1 MSARNIFVEGSS
13 DEDSIQGYQSYRTNG
28 DEESIV
34 IEETDSD
41 AETTNS
47 SIANSTINSSSVV
60 ASEEE
65 SIVRQMKK
73 RQSVRMSLHP
83 RQAES
88 ESSDESGVE
97 EKHYKGNDAPAREN
111 ARTSDDEDDEED
123 VERRAFSPVTRMSI
137 HGVTAAGTSEEENS
151 TDEDTPSEE
160 GEDGGSASEEE
171 IIVGPRKQRKQ
182 LIISDDE
189 EEDRK
194 RGRNNLSVNAEGT
207 PRPNPKRRNLSAT
220 LPLEEEQQESIN
232 TKLSSTMN
240 SDEEESSSEQ
250 VDELE
255 QSRGEVSFNAG
266 RNSISMR
273 ASIGEKLSS
282 THIGDEQVDGESAK
296 ENVENQS
303 TATDESS
310 SVHVIEKTQEILTVS
325 SDDEDVTYVEEKRS
339 SMAPPSVKNGSQNLV
354 QPTITSFVRSQP
366 PQLQGQRV
374 SQSEYDAKVRRMAE
388 LKSQLVL
395 IENVMRNSAKLP
407 DKGAGLVRRLA
418 DIKGQIFQLAKEIEV
433 TRATPSKGIKKTIQR
448 TFDQTRPSE
457 QSRDT
462 SAERSAGV
470 GREYL
475 TWDTIKK
482 ATDDIQPRH
491 TGKKGIETFENQ
503 KLLTMD
509 RLETLH
515 KSIETCPTEDTLA
528 DPPKLLKIDL
538 MDHQRHALAWMLWR
552 ETQKPRGGILADDM
566 GLGKTLSMI
575 SLVLKSAELDPDGEQ
590 LERVTESDNEDEEN
604 EEPNIRGW
612 KSKGRKDYYAG
623 GTLIVCPASLMRQ
636 WEGEITN
643 RVKRNSLAVC
653 VHHGTQRESKPRY
666 LAKYDVVITTYNIV
680 SRESKSTAQG
690 GSGVY
695 GINWERIIL
704 DEAHVIRNHK
714 SAMSEACCALK
725 GRYRWLL
732 TGTPIQNKEMDV
744 YALMKFLRCTP
755 FNDLVHWK
763 RWIDNKTAGGAMRL
777 NTIMKSIMLRRT
789 KKELQERG
797 ALTNLP
803 SKTIEL
809 IEVQLEKDEMNV
821 YQKVLM
827 YSKHLFAQFL
837 HQRAEKEHANNYG
850 YGGGRPTFSQRAAT
864 GGANQAFDKVHQK
877 LKSMHAAQDGSEVK
891 QHQILVLLLRLRQIC
906 CHPGLIYEMLS
917 DDDQGNLELS
927 GADEGSFGGEVD
939 LLGALNKLKLNDVIA
954 DHEAKVANG
963 DGDGKKELSLNL
975 SEEFERPEAMAKAAS
990 KVMLKSNPIFR
1001 IERTSSKIE
1010 KTMQLLEEKIFHTDD
1025 KAIIVSQWTSMLD
1038 ILASHLSERNV
1049 PYVSLTGKVPVKF
1062 RNDIVVEFNKPS
1074 GKSKKD
1080 LEKLA
1085 VNDFEYQAIEAQHDR
1100 SEIQGQVFELYL
1112 RYLVISNRLEE
1123 IYDQIVQPQKRILI
1137 RKLLDNCLGRVLEL
1151 KHDLVII
1158 DMTEFSYND
1167 NIVEKLG
1174 LTPLSMEVNVPRYF
1188 RREREEQLNERKK
1201 FMDDILKKIGAL
1213 DEEVVEEELSELE
1226 AIRIIQTH
1234 ERARQG
1240 RLRAQFMKELKLLK
1254 EKGKPDSSRDKSTTG
1269 LNAAMKIQKTW
1280 RGYATRRQTRRKK
1293 MEEMILI
1300 GMVPAPVT
1308 SARTAIDELEDLKQ
1322 FRYKQQKTF
1331 QDDYERSLVRVKE
1344 EISVKQGAAM
1354 TEDIADEIRTW
1365 FKEYQ
1370 KRTGRLPDFPSE
1382 EAGGSRHLLSRQGTE
1397 SELSRSSVLSS
1408 RESKLKGSGKEKLA
1422 QKKPGEVS
1430 LEEGLDK
1437 AFKPMQSSFLP
1448 EIKSGIEEYT
1458 EVWKGKDE
1466 SQNLRQTYYDDM
1478 IYEEKYADVE
1488 AELRRIVDEI
1498 MRQELE
1504 LLQIALERD
1513 RGGKKLKKSSKK
1525 ARRSGKKG
1533 KKKKDKDLTPDRTT
1547 ESLFE
1552 ELVTNGIIKKY
1563 PETPIK
1569 SYVGDLSYAARSAL
1583 NPSPGDVRQL
1593 IKQYC
1598 ILPLGSETIRN
1609 FGPCIKSLLIAGPK
1623 GSGKTSLV
1631 HAICT
1636 ETGSVLFDISPP
1648 NIVGKYPGKSGLIM
1662 LMHLISKVSRLLQ
1675 PSVIYFGDAEKPF
1688 MKKIP
1693 KTDRTDPKRLKKDL
1707 PKLVKNIQPEDRI
1720 MLIGTSDCPWEG
1732 DMKLMVQTYQRFVY
1746 IPRPDYGALSF
1757 AWKELLSHYSGVHRQ
1772 FDTGAMAKISDGYT
1786 IGSVVR
1792 CIREVITCKRMLQL
1806 RVHPLTHLE
1815 LINALSALEP
1825 VYKEEEEAFLYW
1837 WCKTPL
1843 GRRRSKQMEK
1853 DHEAMMEMENIMLLS
1868 LTAGGV
1874 GLNLVGA
1881 NHLLL
1886 LDPHWNPQLEAQA
1899 QDRIYRVGQTKSVY
1913 IWKFMCAE
1921 TVEQKIHALQQHKLG
1936 IADGVLT
1943 GTVNKGSKLTMDDLK
1958 SLFGL

>member
-1 MSARNIFVEGSS
+1 MSAENLFVE
-13 DEDSIQGYQSYRTNG
+13 DSAEEESFREQKSFAKYR
-28 DEESIV
+28 EAESIV
-34 IEETDSD
+34 IEETDSE
-41 AETTNS
+41 AEMGSEENS
-47 SIANSTINSSSVV
+47 VNETAQSSDVV
-60 ASEEE
+60 SEEE
-65 SIVRQMKK
+65 SMVRQMKR
-73 RQSVRMSLHP
+73 RQSMRMSLHP
-83 RQAES
+83 RQTDSDSEEEIEHGNDSVRGDDLLTGDDESEEEVERQAFSPINRRSILGAASS
-88 ESSDESGVE
+88 ESSDDEGQQEDDSS
-97 EKHYKGNDAPAREN
+97 A
-111 ARTSDDEDDEED
+111 SDED
-123 VERRAFSPVTRMSI
+123 
-137 HGVTAAGTSEEENS
+137 
-151 TDEDTPSEE
+151 
-160 GEDGGSASEEE
+160 
-171 IIVGPRKQRKQ
+171 IVAVPRKIRKK
-182 LIISDDE
+182 LVISDDE
-189 EEDRK
+189 EPSRANSEASRQSD
-194 RGRNNLSVNAEGT
+194 SFDA
-207 PRPNPKRRNLSAT
+207 S
-220 LPLEEEQQESIN
+220 LPLRSYNADDAKPSNGPAVQD
-232 TKLSSTMN
+232 TKLSSTLV
-240 SDEEESSSEQ
+240 SDAEQ
-250 VDELE
+250 ETAEVDLTQGEL
-255 QSRGEVSFNAG
+255 SFAAG
-266 RNSISMR
+266 RNSITH
-273 ASIGEKLSS
+273 KLSS
-282 THIGDEQVDGESAK
+282 THIGHVDPHADADPLA
-296 ENVENQS
+296 VS
-303 TATDESS
+303 TANGKSDSSNIKSDSSNSKSDSS
-310 SVHVIEKTQEILTVS
+310 SVRLIEKSAEILSVSS
-325 SDDEDVTYVEEKRS
+325 SDDEDVTFQGETQPARN
-339 SMAPPSVKNGSQNLV
+339 PPLRPSQVNLV
-354 QPTITSFVRSQP
+354 QPTITAFVRTNTE
-366 PQLQGQRV
+366 RV
-374 SQSEYDAKVRRMAE
+374 SQSEYDAKVRKMAD

-395 IENVMRNSAKLP
+395 IENVLRNGTKLP
-407 DKGAGLVRRLA
+407 DKGAALVRRLA
-418 DIKGQIFQLAKEIEV
+418 DVKAQIFELAKVIEV
-433 TRATPSKGIKKTIQR
+433 TRATPSKGVKKVIR
-448 TFDQTRPSE
+448 ESFDRSE
-457 QSRDT
+457 EKTQSGGDVI
-462 SAERSAGV
+462 S
-470 GREYL
+470 
-475 TWDTIKK
+475 WDVIKK

-491 TGKKGIETFENQ
+491 TGKQGIATFENQ

-509 RLETLH
+509 RLATLH
-515 KSIETCPTEDTLA
+515 KSIETCPSEDTLA
-528 DPPKLLKIDL
+528 DPPKLLRIEL

-552 ETQKPRGGILADDM
+552 ESQKPRGGILADDM

-575 SLVLKSAELDPDGEQ
+575 SLILRAAELDPEGEQ
-590 LERVTESDNEDEEN
+590 LGRDSASEDDEN
-604 EEPNIRGW
+604 DENRHPDAVKHGW
-612 KSKGRKDYYAG
+612 KGKGRKDFYAG

-653 VHHGTQRESKPRY
+653 VHHGTQRETKPRQ

-680 SRESKSTAQG
+680 SRESKDSTRG
-690 GSGVY
+690 GGGVY
-695 GINWERIIL
+695 GVNWERVIL

-714 SAMSEACCALK
+714 SAMSEACCGLK
-725 GRYRWLL
+725 GRCRWLL

-789 KKELQERG
+789 KKQLQERG
-797 ALTNLP
+797 ALNSLP
-803 SKTIEL
+803 VKALEL
-809 IEVQLEKDEMNV
+809 IEVALSKDEMNV

-837 HQRAEKEHANNYG
+837 HQRAEKEQAHGYTYG
-850 YGGGRPTFSQRAAT
+850 AGRPTFAQARAP
-864 GGANQAFDKVHQK
+864 NNAFDKVHRK
-877 LKSMHAAQDGSEVK
+877 LKSMHHNADDDAMEVK
-891 QHQILVLLLRLRQIC
+891 QHHILMLLLRLRQIC
-906 CHPGLIYEMLS
+906 CHPGLIHSMLT
-917 DDDQGNLELS
+917 DDDEEELS
-927 GADEGSFGGEVD
+927 GADGGTSFDGEVD
-939 LLGALNKLKLNDVIA
+939 LLGQLNKLKLNDVLA
-954 DHEAKVANG
+954 EQEAKAANG
-963 DGDGKKELSLNL
+963 GGDVSLNL
-975 SEEFERPEAMAKAAS
+975 SKEFDRPEAMAKVLA
-990 KVMLKSNPIFR
+990 KVMLRSNPVFQLDR
-1001 IERTSSKIE
+1001 ASSKIE
-1010 KTMQLLEEKIFHTDD
+1010 MVMKMLEEKIFDTDD

-1038 ILASHLSERNV
+1038 ILGSHLSARSV
-1049 PYVSLTGKVPVKF
+1049 AYVSLTGKVPVKF
-1062 RNDIVVEFNKPS
+1062 RNDIVVDFNKPS
-1074 GKSKKD
+1074 GSAKD

-1137 RKLLDNCLGRVLEL
+1137 RKLLDNCLGRMLEL

-1167 NIVEKLG
+1167 TIVEKLS

-1188 RREREEQLNERKK
+1188 RREREDQLNERKK

-1240 RLRAQFMKELKLLK
+1240 RLRAQFMKELKILK

-1300 GMVPAPVT
+1300 GMVPSPAT

-1397 SELSRSSVLSS
+1397 SEMSRSSVLSS
-1408 RESKLKGSGKEKLA
+1408 RESKLKGGGKEKLA
-1422 QKKPGEVS
+1422 QKKPGELS

-1458 EVWKGKDE
+1458 DIWKGKDE

-1720 MLIGTSDCPWEG
+1720 MLIGTSDCPWEA

-1746 IPRPDYGALSF
+1746 IPRPDYGALSY

-1881 NHLLL
+1881 NHLFL

-1899 QDRIYRVGQTKSVY
+1899 QDRIYRVGQKKSVF
-1913 IWKFMCAE
+1913 IWKFTCRD
-1921 TVEQKIHALQQHKLG
+1921 TVEQKIQALQQHKLG

-1943 GTVNKGSKLTMDDLK
+1943 GTVNKGSKLTIDDLK